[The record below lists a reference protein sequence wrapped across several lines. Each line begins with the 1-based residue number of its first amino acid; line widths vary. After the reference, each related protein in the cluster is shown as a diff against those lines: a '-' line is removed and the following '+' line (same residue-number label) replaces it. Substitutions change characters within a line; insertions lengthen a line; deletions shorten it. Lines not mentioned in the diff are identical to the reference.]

1 MNLSNSRNIS
11 LPKAGPE
18 REMVSNNFDLSRALL
33 NCNRGGPSCSLGLK
47 WEGVVRDVDVSKSQR
62 HEPRRSKAKGCTPPK
77 QPLTVPLPQRV
88 FQLAVNEAQQELVP
102 LRRLHLPQPA
112 GVQSLGFFF
121 SSRRR
126 HTRSLRDWSSD
137 VCSSDWVNRRHRRSD
152 RRRSARFPGTRRQ
165 QDGA

>member
-1 MNLSNSRNIS
+1 
-11 LPKAGPE
+11 
-18 REMVSNNFDLSRALL
+18 MVSNNFDLSRALL

-112 GVQSLGFFF
+112 GVQSLGF
-121 SSRRR
+121 SGELLQQRRR
-126 HTRSLRDWSSD
+126 DSAKRGMNVSQPFQPSQVIQNGVEVSKRWFLR
-137 VCSSDWVNRRHRRSD
+137 
-152 RRRSARFPGTRRQ
+152 
-165 QDGA
+165 